1 MAKRP
6 DLSPD
11 HPLSAAQLA
20 DLRRV
25 FMQLSPEGLAAAYH
39 AAWQKCKVERQGRAP
54 RAEHI
59 QELVQAWKE
68 LRRVRSAEG
77 RPRETID

>member
-11 HPLSAAQLA
+11 RPLTPPQLA
-20 DLRRV
+20 ELRQV
-25 FMQLSPEGLAAAYH
+25 FMKLSPEGLAAAYN
-39 AAWQKCKVERQGRAP
+39 AAWLKCKVERNGRAP

-68 LRRVRSAEG
+68 LRR
-77 RPRETID
+77 PRR

>member
-11 HPLSAAQLA
+11 RPLTPAQLA
-20 DLRRV
+20 DLRQV
-25 FMQLSPEGLAAAYH
+25 FMKLSPEGLAAAYN
-39 AAWQKCKVERQGRAP
+39 AAWLKCKVERNGRAP

-68 LRRVRSAEG
+68 LRKARRIV
-77 RPRETID
+77 